1 MRFETARIPDCP
13 PADLLDAINGAA
25 EAYER
30 LAASGRRLHFETDSD
45 TGKLSIQVLD
55 LEGRALGTIA
65 ARKVLDV
72 VSGSPLD

>member
-1 MRFETARIPDCP
+1 MRFRTRIPDCP
-13 PADLLDAINGAA
+13 PAELLDAIDAA
-25 EAYER
+25 ADAYER

-55 LEGRALGTIA
+55 LDGKTLGTIA
-65 ARKVLDV
+65 AREVLDL